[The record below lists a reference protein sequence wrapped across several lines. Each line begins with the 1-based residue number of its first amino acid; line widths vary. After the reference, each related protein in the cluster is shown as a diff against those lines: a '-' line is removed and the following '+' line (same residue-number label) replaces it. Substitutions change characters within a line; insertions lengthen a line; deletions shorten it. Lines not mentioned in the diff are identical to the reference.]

1 MSEER
6 RQEVVRHLCQLMGMP
21 EPTFGAALAL
31 PPPSSAQPPAEP
43 FRAWTPAELREFQ
56 ALLQR
61 AGSVRRLL
69 DALRAALGVARDGE
83 GLDPA
88 AQSRRMQRVWHQ
100 RDYQAPEP
108 R

>member
-1 MSEER
+1 MTEAR
-6 RQEVVRHLCQLMGMP
+6 RREVVAEQCRAAGLP
-21 EPTFGAALAL
+21 VPYREAALSL
-31 PPPSSAQPPAEP
+31 SSPSSSAMQ
-43 FRAWTPAELREFQ
+43 WTPDEVKEFQ

-69 DALRAALGVARDGE
+69 DILRTALGVGRDGE

-88 AQSRRMQRVWHQ
+88 AQSRRMQREWQ
-100 RDYQAPEP
+100 RRDYIPPEP